1 MSDHHQDLPPLAE
14 QASQLIETLVGNAR
28 RLHQEALQAQALAIQ
43 ELDRLCRD
51 REELVDEAIER
62 ERLRL
67 ADDYRRRWIE
77 EAATRLKLV
86 SLAPSEISALL
97 ELDR

>member
-28 RLHQEALQAQALAIQ
+28 RLHQEALQAQALATQ

-51 REELVDEAIER
+51 REELVDKAIER